1 MMKTMLKNQHGLT
14 LKELLAVVVILWI
27 IAVIAVPSI
36 GNVIDKTD
44 KKATVSEVIQ
54 IINAAKIARTE
65 NPASASFDQ
74 GILSSYLDNVDD
86 DSFTVK
92 YKDDEYSIAGY
103 NAAPIIDSTAT
114 KTTETSE
121 SDLISYGKIGTK
133 K

>member
-1 MMKTMLKNQHGLT
+1 MKTMLKNQRGLT

-65 NPASASFDQ
+65 NPASASST
-74 GILSSYLDNVDD
+74 LSSYLDNVDD

-121 SDLISYGKIGTK
+121 NDLISYGKIGTK